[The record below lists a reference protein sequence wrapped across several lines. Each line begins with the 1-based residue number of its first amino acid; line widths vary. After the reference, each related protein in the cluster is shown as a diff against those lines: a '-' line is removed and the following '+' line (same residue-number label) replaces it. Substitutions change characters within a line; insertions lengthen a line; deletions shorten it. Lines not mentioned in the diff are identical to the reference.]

1 MAVAIYV
8 TPEELAEAMD
18 QEPSELVQLLSNL
31 ASIHENDPIER
42 IDFFNMLVDEA
53 RSHDCVRVLTEFF
66 SGALEALSATNKG
79 VV

>member
-31 ASIHENDPIER
+31 AAIHEDDPVER
-42 IDFFNMLVDEA
+42 ADFIRLFAEEAYARGYVRILKDLLGEVLAAVAAEADDE
-53 RSHDCVRVLTEFF
+53 
-66 SGALEALSATNKG
+66 
-79 VV
+79 